1 MFSSRKTLLLALPLL
16 LLSLTFGAS
25 SQNISA
31 FQEYPPVDPEKEE
44 LPHPCPTLLER
55 LSDFI
60 SGEYDSATRECLE
73 ELTGVGNSTENLE
86 NDPENNTVDE
96 MQPIGDFTLDPYG
109 AYVKFDL
116 YVALWPGARSI
127 GWIVGPAITQ
137 YLDATLPNCTVAMD
151 MEDLASI
158 PRRKASKVD
167 MILMSNRL
175 NPTIHVKEEYRD
187 WWHYSFKFECYVA
200 GTQNPINQTTLTQ
213 LNRDVVASLLEVE
226 AMKEE
231 VLTDI
236 ERMLNTTIPSIFDA
250 HLYPPN
256 ITDSTNSADS
266 ADSNSGDAPIVPSKC
281 YNRCCQE
288 ATCSGKNCKRTS
300 SVPCQDP
307 HPCNLPCND
316 TELYPPSESP
326 TDPALSP
333 TYIESLET
341 PLDIEEWNARRY
353 LGLSLLIMT
362 VMGTF
367 LLIQLAELRKRHRM
381 DQMNWGN
388 LATEQGVD
396 HLLRMGWKVDGC
408 KMEVYDKRKIGYEDN
423 DSMLIGGF
431 QQTIPVGAEITMSQ
445 TETTRETP

>member
-1 MFSSRKTLLLALPLL
+1 MFSPRNTVFLALLWI
-16 LLSLTFGAS
+16 LLSLAIGEGS

-31 FQEYPPVDPEKEE
+31 LQEYPPVDPEKEE

-60 SGEYDSATRECLE
+60 SGEYDSATKECLK
-73 ELTGVGNSTENLE
+73 ELTGVGNSTENREDVLK
-86 NDPENNTVDE
+86 NSTVDE
-96 MQPIGDFTLDPYG
+96 IQPIGNYTLDPYG

-137 YLDATLPNCTVAMD
+137 YLDTSLPNCTVAMD

-158 PRRKASKVD
+158 PRRNASKVD

-200 GTQNPINQTTLTQ
+200 GTQIPINQTTLTQ

-236 ERMLNTTIPSIFDA
+236 ETMLKTSIPSIFDA

-256 ITDSTNSADS
+256 ITDSADSADS

-281 YNRCCQE
+281 YSGCCQKGQ
-288 ATCSGKNCKRTS
+288 CSGKNCAPTS
-300 SVPCQDP
+300 SVPCEDP
-307 HPCNLPCND
+307 HPCNSPCND
-316 TELYPPSESP
+316 TEPSGSP
-326 TDPALSP
+326 TDPAAP

-341 PLDIEEWNARRY
+341 PLDVEAWNARRY
-353 LGLSLLIMT
+353 LGLGLLIMT
-362 VMGTF
+362 VIGTF
-367 LLIQLAELRKRHRM
+367 LLMQLAEIRKRHRIE
-381 DQMNWGN
+381 QANWGN

-396 HLLRMGWKVDGC
+396 DLLRMGWKVDGC

-431 QQTIPVGAEITMSQ
+431 QQTVPVGAEITVSQ

>member
-1 MFSSRKTLLLALPLL
+1 MFSYRKTLFLAPQLL
-16 LLSLTFGAS
+16 LLLLTFGAS
-25 SQNISA
+25 SQKISE
-31 FQEYPPVDPEKEE
+31 FQKYPPVDPEKEE

-60 SGEYDSATRECLE
+60 SGEYDAATKECFE
-73 ELTGVGNSTENLE
+73 ELANSTESLE
-86 NDPENNTVDE
+86 NDLKNNTVDE
-96 MQPIGDFTLDPYG
+96 IQSIGNYTLDPYG

-137 YLDATLPNCTVAMD
+137 YLDASLPNCTVAMD

-158 PRRKASKVD
+158 PGRNESKVD

-175 NPTIHVKEEYRD
+175 NPTIHVKESARD
-187 WWHYSFKFECYVA
+187 WWHYTFKFECYMA
-200 GTQNPINQTTLTQ
+200 GTQTPLNETSLAQ
-213 LNRDVVASLLEVE
+213 LNRDVVASLLRVE

-231 VLTDI
+231 VLMDI
-236 ERMLNTTIPSIFDA
+236 ETLLNTSIPSIFDA

-256 ITDSTNSADS
+256 TTNDESDDSEDS
-266 ADSNSGDAPIVPSKC
+266 DDPDIADAPIVPSKC
-281 YNRCCQE
+281 YNGCCQE
-288 ATCSGKNCKRTS
+288 APCSGKGCIRTS
-300 SVPCQDP
+300 SQPCEDS
-307 HPCNLPCND
+307 HPCNSPCND
-316 TELYPPSESP
+316 TNLYPPSESP
-326 TDPALSP
+326 TDPAFSP

-341 PLDIEEWNARRY
+341 PVDIEAWNARRY

-362 VMGTF
+362 VIGTF
-367 LLIQLAELRKRHRM
+367 LLIQLSEIRKRHRIE
-381 DQMNWGN
+381 QTNWGN

-431 QQTIPVGAEITMSQ
+431 QQTIPVGAEITVSQ